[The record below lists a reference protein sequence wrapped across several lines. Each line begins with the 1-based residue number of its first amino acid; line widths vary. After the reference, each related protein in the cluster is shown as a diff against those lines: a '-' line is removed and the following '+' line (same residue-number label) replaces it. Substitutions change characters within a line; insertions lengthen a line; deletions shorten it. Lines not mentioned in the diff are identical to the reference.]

1 MGHSILIAEDDS
13 GINGLLVD
21 ALTKNSYS
29 CVSAFSGTEALLYL
43 NNRVFDVILLDLM
56 LPGLSGEQLV
66 GQIKPRILTP
76 IIVISAKDELDSK
89 VDLLRLGA
97 DDYITKP
104 FEIEEVLA
112 RVAVQIRK
120 SGVGGT
126 EEVLSHKAL
135 RVDQQSRTV
144 QFHEQAISLTRQE
157 YRILELLL
165 HYPKRVFSKQDIY
178 DYAWEQAYL
187 GEDKTINVHISN
199 IRQKLKQISPEE
211 CIETV
216 WGVGFKLAE

>member
-1 MGHSILIAEDDS
+1 MEHSVLIAEDDS

-21 ALTKNSYS
+21 ALTKSGYS

-66 GQIKPRILTP
+66 GQIKPRIRTP

-104 FEIEEVLA
+104 FEIEEVVA

-120 SGVGGT
+120 SSAGGT
-126 EEVLSHKAL
+126 EEILSHKAL
-135 RVDQQSRTV
+135 RVDQQSHTV
-144 QFHEQAISLTRQE
+144 QFHGQALSLTRQE
-157 YRILELLL
+157 YKILELLL
-165 HYPKRVFSKQDIY
+165 QYPKRVFSKQDIY

-199 IRQKLKQISPEE
+199 IRQKLKQISSEE